1 MIIHTDIRTYH
12 IFHTFTYCFCNLF
25 RNEAK
30 VLNKASLAFKNKV
43 VSALGV
49 KRGKEI
55 ELELRD
61 LLRSLLSSTPINAY
75 VPTSSKTSSEEVFFF
90 DKDSNEANCISQV
103 IMSLTIT
110 PNCNS
115 YILCIRLSTI
125 P

>member
-1 MIIHTDIRTYH
+1 MIIHILC
-12 IFHTFTYCFCNLF
+12 TFTYCFCNLF